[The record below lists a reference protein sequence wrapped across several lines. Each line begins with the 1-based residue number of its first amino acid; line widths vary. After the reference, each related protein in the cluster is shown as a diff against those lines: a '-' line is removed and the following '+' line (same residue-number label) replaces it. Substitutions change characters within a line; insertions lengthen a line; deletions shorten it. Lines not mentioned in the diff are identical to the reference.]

1 MYLIHELPPF
11 LFSSALLTVCV
22 FFYFFPHL
30 FSPALAWSILATRV
44 FLILRIRFFFVFLLR
59 PYFFLACCFHLSLF
73 PSQFF
78 SNWPLQ
84 GCVLRTTLT
93 WNVDRSISLAFKRG
107 DHINRTTENTWQPYS
122 ADLLLTYYMT
132 TNQLTFFPTYYYC
145 YTILLFHYSS
155 PSILS
160 VSSSFFTDRNN
171 FVFFFFFFFFV
182 SVVLTRIQRLIVCH
196 ISFFSCLFGLVSDRC
211 AAKTKQ
217 KIQIQLTTK

>member
-1 MYLIHELPPF
+1 MFFLFLPPSLFFCSGLVDFGNPCFFNSPHSFFRFSSPTLF
-11 LFSSALLTVCV
+11 LFGMLLPFVS
-22 FFYFFPHL
+22 
-30 FSPALAWSILATRV
+30 FS
-44 FLILRIRFFFVFLLR
+44 
-59 PYFFLACCFHLSLF
+59 F

-107 DHINRTTENTWQPYS
+107 DEINRTTENTWQPYS

-171 FVFFFFFFFFV
+171 FVFFFFFFFCVRRLNKNSKTNRLSSLFFFMFV
-182 SVVLTRIQRLIVCH
+182 W
-196 ISFFSCLFGLVSDRC
+196 FGIGSC
-211 AAKTKQ
+211 AAKTKKSKINWRQNNTTIHPCASISNEIETQ
-217 KIQIQLTTK
+217 K